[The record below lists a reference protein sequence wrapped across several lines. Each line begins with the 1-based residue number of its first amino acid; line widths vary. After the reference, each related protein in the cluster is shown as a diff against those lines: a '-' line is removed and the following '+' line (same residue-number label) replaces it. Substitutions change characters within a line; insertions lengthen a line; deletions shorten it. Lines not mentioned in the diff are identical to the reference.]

1 MLALIIVIVG
11 ALITSMTIS
20 GKGIIFV
27 SLFNPDI
34 VDISFKYSTLMIQYL
49 YIIVK

>member
-11 ALITSMTIS
+11 ALITPMTIS
-20 GKGIIFV
+20 GKGVIFV
-27 SLFNPDI
+27 SLFNRDI
-34 VDISFKYSTLMIQYL
+34 VNISFEYSTLMIQYL